1 MNQCILCKRSDL
13 IHLTKVKKTIIYECP
28 QCQLGITSRVT
39 TTKKKLYGSTRF
51 YSPAA
56 VRKNMDNYVE
66 KFERVIERMSMFVSG
81 GKVLDVGGGFGLF
94 SDLISRE
101 KHLKVTMIEPHLK
114 PFFLNQNRRVTILKK
129 KFMDFRGRRGSY
141 SAITF
146 LDVLEHFKDP
156 VEILKKANVLLKD
169 KGYVVVLLPN
179 YQSTMRLFSNNWPW
193 WMVEDHYF
201 HFSRQSLKKIFGISG
216 FKMVYLESFENTT
229 DFWLSL
235 QGNFIHIHNSYMRKL
250 LKAIS
255 LPPLF
260 IGYLLLRPV
269 LWRLYNGGLL
279 LAIAQKS
286 ET

>member
-13 IHLTKVKKTIIYECP
+13 ILLAKVKKTAIYECP
-28 QCQLGITSRVT
+28 HCQLGITSQVT
-39 TTKKKLYGSTRF
+39 TSKKKLYGSTQY

-66 KFERVIERMSMFVSG
+66 KFERVIERMSMFVSE

-114 PFFLNQNRRVTILKK
+114 PFFLKNNKQVTFFKK
-129 KFMDFRGRRGSY
+129 KFMNYRGRRGSY
-141 SAITF
+141 VAITF
-146 LDVLEHFKDP
+146 LDVLEHFKYP
-156 VEILKKANVLLKD
+156 VETLRKTSVLLKE

-179 YQSTMRLFSNNWPW
+179 YQSTMRLLSNNWPW

-216 FKMVYLESFENTT
+216 FKMVYLESFENKS

-235 QGNFIHIHNSYMRKL
+235 QGNFRQIQNSSLRKL
-250 LKAIS
+250 LKAFT

-269 LWRLYNGGLL
+269 LWRMYNGGLL
-279 LAIAQKS
+279 LAIAQKK
-286 ET
+286 